1 MEEIANN
8 WIASSNFRVSLLGV
22 DLLSE
27 VVGHLGVKFRHLVT
41 KVDNQLISKL
51 GDVKV
56 KDPSIQMFLNI
67 FKAAFGGPEAQQLE
81 RILRQAWNDRVW
93 RVREGGCQLLRHIL
107 DRCLDAMFQGLSAQL
122 QTDTVI
128 STKFF

>member
-1 MEEIANN
+1 M
-8 WIASSNFRVSLLGV
+8 
-22 DLLSE
+22 
-27 VVGHLGVKFRHLVT
+27 T

-107 DRCLDAMFQGLSAQL
+107 DRCLDEMFQGILGLS
-122 QTDTVI
+122 I
-128 STKFF
+128 Y